1 MKYRSSQ
8 PHVSTSNDCE
18 LIKVS
23 SQDNAVTPHSYPLES
38 PNCTPQ
44 SRQQSQTLSQSFS
57 GLMNNLNGAVQVSVS
72 RSSVVFDGTHTHV
85 AAEEQHFQDGRW
97 SQQSMEGT
105 WTGDQSAEAI
115 TQLHRASQSSS
126 RLRSRPKVIRPLPRA
141 SKTK

>member
-8 PHVSTSNDCE
+8 PHLSNSDDCK
-18 LIKVS
+18 LIKAS
-23 SQDNAVTPHSYPLES
+23 SQDNAVAPHSYQLES
-38 PNCTPQ
+38 PSYPPQ
-44 SRQQSQTLSQSFS
+44 SHQQSQTLSRSFT
-57 GLMNNLNGAVQVSVS
+57 GLMNGLNGAVQVSVS

-126 RLRSRPKVIRPLPRA
+126 RLRNRPKIIRPLPRA
-141 SKTK
+141 GKTK